1 MYYLKQV
8 GSKEIVHV
16 SIVLVLFK
24 HEAQEF
30 REHRSL
36 KCYHSCGV
44 LVVRSLIDTLAD
56 VTCKSCEAIMH
67 S

>member
-16 SIVLVLFK
+16 SIVLILFK

-36 KCYHSCGV
+36 KRYHSCGV
-44 LVVRSLIDTLAD
+44 LVRSLIDTLAD
-56 VTCKSCEAIMH
+56 VTCKSCEAITH
-67 S
+67 L